1 MLRLVL
7 LGPPGAGK
15 GTQAE
20 RLARR
25 YGIPHVATGD
35 IFREN
40 VRNETELGRTAREY
54 MDRGDLVPDEIVIEM
69 VTARLAED
77 DAAEGFLLDGFPRTV
92 GQAEALESALA
103 DGGRPLD
110 GVLSFAVPPEEI
122 HRRLAGR
129 RDEEGRSD
137 DSDEAIQQRL
147 NEYRDKT
154 RPLERFYSERGLLH
168 EIDAVGDVGDVFERA
183 TGVVEELAGSRT

>member
-1 MLRLVL
+1 MRLVL

-15 GTQAE
+15 GTQAA

-40 VRNETELGRTAREY
+40 VREETDLGRTAAEY

-92 GQAEALESALA
+92 GQAEALESTLA
-103 DGGRPLD
+103 ERGTPLD
-110 GVLSFAVPPEEI
+110 GVLSFAVTDEEI

-137 DSDEAIQQRL
+137 DTDEAIEQRL

-154 RPLERFYSERGLLH
+154 QPLERFYEERGLLR
-168 EIDAVGDVGDVFERA
+168 EIDAVGDVDEVFGRA
-183 TGVVEELAGSRT
+183 TGVVGDLAGSRT

>member
-1 MLRLVL
+1 LRLVL

-40 VRNETELGRTAREY
+40 VRNETDLGRTAGEY
-54 MDRGDLVPDEIVIEM
+54 MDRGDLVPDEIVIDM
-69 VTARLAED
+69 VTDRLAQD
-77 DAAEGFLLDGFPRTV
+77 DAAGGFLLDGFPRTV
-92 GQAEALESALA
+92 GQAEALESAL
-103 DGGRPLD
+103 GERGRPLD
-110 GVLSFAVPPEEI
+110 GVLSFVVPPEEI
-122 HRRLAGR
+122 HHRLAGR

>member
-1 MLRLVL
+1 MRLVL

-40 VRNETELGRTAREY
+40 VRNETELGRTAAEY
-54 MDRGDLVPDEIVIEM
+54 MDRGDLVPDDVVIEM

-92 GQAEALESALA
+92 GQAEALESALTER
-103 DGGRPLD
+103 GTPLD
-110 GVLSFAVPPEEI
+110 GVLSFSVTAEEI

-137 DSDEAIQQRL
+137 DSDEAIEQRL

-154 RPLERFYSERGLLH
+154 QPLERFYSERGLLH
-168 EIDAVGDVGDVFERA
+168 EIDAVGDVDEVFERA
-183 TGVVEELAGSRT
+183 TGVIDDLARSRA